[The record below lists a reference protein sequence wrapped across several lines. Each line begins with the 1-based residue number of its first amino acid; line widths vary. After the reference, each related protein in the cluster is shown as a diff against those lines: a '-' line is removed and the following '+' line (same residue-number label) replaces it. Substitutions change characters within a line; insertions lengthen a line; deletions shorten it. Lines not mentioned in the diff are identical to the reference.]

1 MDLIQDSLIERTRA
15 ISSSNL
21 LELGTLVT
29 RIPSTPQREDLGPP
43 AGRCGNHHR
52 RGRNSGKLLQILA
65 DTECEHFDRDYF
77 KVLKDDVSLDRA
89 IGEPVQNR
97 GTGTW
102 TIYNARK
109 IRMQD
114 GSFGGMVL
122 VAVELSYFER
132 FFQSIAT
139 GDGRAINLFRA
150 DGTLLARFPRVPHS
164 VGKQMSNS
172 QLFGALLLR
181 ENSGVVKQRSNI
193 DGFERLIAAKKVV
206 GFPLVVT
213 VADTVDA
220 ALSRWRSDANAIA
233 LLTCLLE
240 ILRLQ
245 FIFYVAA
252 AIRCKAI
259 R

>member
-1 MDLIQDSLIERTRA
+1 MNSELSSREYHQLLKEK
-15 ISSSNL
+15 ISGLPQVDAVTIIDAAGNL
-21 LELGTLVT
+21 VNFS
-29 RIPSTPQREDLGPP
+29 RYWPIPDVNIS
-43 AGRCGNHHR
+43 
-52 RGRNSGKLLQILA
+52 
-65 DTECEHFDRDYF
+65 DRDYF
-77 KVLKDDVSLDRA
+77 KALKDDASLDRA

-220 ALSRWRSDANAIA
+220 ALSRWRSDAKAIA

-240 ILRLQ
+240 IL
-245 FIFYVAA
+245 IFSSFFMWRRQYVAKQSA
-252 AIRCKAI
+252 DEAHRTAG
-259 R
+259 RT